1 MIENGSALLL
11 PLFLISLTVIFFY
24 IWNKYVWKRRRES
37 TKKIHG
43 KIYKNF
49 EIFLGSLIA
58 LAVGIYIT
66 LSFLSYSF
74 PNVQIFQDTKK
85 AIIEFSIFK
94 SKETK
99 ELRELKELKE
109 LSDEKITEAKD
120 ANFWEIES
128 KWDSDENINCP
139 SKGILEQYCIKI
151 KKCKEPFD
159 QDFENYLQSK
169 LNLKEEEFNS
179 WLPKEK
185 LRCFQKTRN
194 DLGLNEKIM
203 TDTIFYRIGI
213 KRDGLEKRRV
223 EFFNG
228 IKDKWGSWE
237 TELKTKMVYSILEA
251 EVYYNDFPEWLKTD
265 PITKK
270 ANESWNK

>member
-49 EIFLGSLIA
+49 EIFLGFVIFLV
-58 LAVGIYIT
+58 VGIYFVSN
-66 LSFLSYSF
+66 LF
-74 PNVQIFQDTKK
+74 PNVQIFQDTKEVVTK
-85 AIIEFSIFK
+85 FPSSVFK
-94 SKETK
+94 SEEKK
-99 ELRELKELKE
+99 ELL
-109 LSDEKITEAKD
+109 DEKIVEAKD

-128 KWDSDENINCP
+128 KWASDENINCP

-151 KKCKEPFD
+151 KKCEEPFD

-169 LNLKEEEFNS
+169 LNLKEEEFNR

-203 TDTIFYRIGI
+203 TDNIFYSIGI

-223 EFFNG
+223 EFFNW
-228 IKDKWGSWE
+228 IKDKWDTRE
-237 TELKTKMVYSILEA
+237 AEFKTKMV
-251 EVYYNDFPEWLKTD
+251 
-265 PITKK
+265 
-270 ANESWNK
+270 

>member
-1 MIENGSALLL
+1 MIENGSALLF

-49 EIFLGSLIA
+49 EYFFVLVICIIAAIFS
-58 LAVGIYIT
+58 V
-66 LSFLSYSF
+66 SNFF
-74 PNVQIFQDTKK
+74 PYVPIFQDTKK

-94 SKETK
+94 SEEKK
-99 ELRELKELKE
+99 ELL
-109 LSDEKITEAKD
+109 DEKIVEAKD

-128 KWDSDENINCP
+128 KWASDENINCP

-151 KKCKEPFD
+151 KKCEEPFD

-251 EVYYNDFPEWLKTD
+251 KVYYNDFPEWLKTD
-265 PITKK
+265 PIAKK